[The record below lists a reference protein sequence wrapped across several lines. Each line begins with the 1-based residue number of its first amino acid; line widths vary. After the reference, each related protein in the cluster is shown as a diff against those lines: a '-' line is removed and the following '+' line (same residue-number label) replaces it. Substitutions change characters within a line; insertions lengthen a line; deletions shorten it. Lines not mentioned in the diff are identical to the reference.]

1 MKVLVTGVK
10 GQLGYDVVKEL
21 EKRGVEA
28 KGVDIEDFDL
38 TNAAQVMDYV
48 TACAPDAVVHCAAFT
63 AVDKAEE
70 ATELCFAVNAEGT
83 GNIAKACKSV
93 GAKLIYIST
102 DYVYDGQGSEPF
114 APDSPK
120 APINKYGES
129 KYLGELRAAE
139 QTDKLFIV
147 RISWVFGVNGG
158 NFVRTMLKLG
168 ETRGELTVVDDQIG
182 SPTYTADLA
191 VLLADMV
198 QTEKYGVYCATNEGY
213 CSWAEFAQA
222 IFDAAGAD
230 VKVLP
235 ISTEEYLQMRPQA
248 AKRPKNS
255 RMSKQALDDAG
266 FKRLP
271 PWQDALVRYI
281 DTILGEYG
289 YAQNR

>member
-10 GQLGYDVVKEL
+10 GQLGHDAVKEL
-21 EKRGVEA
+21 EKRGIEA
-28 KGVDIEDFDL
+28 RGVDIDDFDL
-38 TNAAQVMDYV
+38 TKAEQVTEYV
-48 TACAPDAVVHCAAFT
+48 TAYAPDAVIHCAAFT
-63 AVDKAEE
+63 AVDRAEE

-83 GNIAKACKSV
+83 GNIAAACAAV
-93 GAKLIYIST
+93 GAKLVYIST
-102 DYVYDGQGSEPF
+102 DYVYDGQGTEPF
-114 APDSPK
+114 EPDSPK

-139 QTDKLFIV
+139 HTDKLFIV

-168 ETRGELTVVDDQIG
+168 ETHKELTVVDDQIG
-182 SPTYTADLA
+182 SPTYTADLS

-198 QTEKYGVYCATNEGY
+198 QTEKYGVYCATNEGF

-230 VKVLP
+230 VKVKP
-235 ISTEEYLQMRPQA
+235 VSTEEYLRMRPQQA
-248 AKRPKNS
+248 RRPKNS
-255 RMSKQALDDAG
+255 RMSKQALDGAG

-271 PWQDALVRYI
+271 PWRDALERYVNL
-281 DTILGEYG
+281 ILGEYA

>member
-248 AKRPKNS
+248 AKRS
-255 RMSKQALDDAG
+255 R
-266 FKRLP
+266 
-271 PWQDALVRYI
+271 
-281 DTILGEYG
+281 
-289 YAQNR
+289 

>member
-21 EKRGVEA
+21 EKRGIEA

-48 TACAPDAVVHCAAFT
+48 TAYAPDAVVHCAAFT

-70 ATELCFAVNAEGT
+70 ATELCFAVNADGT
-83 GNIAKACKSV
+83 GNIAKACAAV
-93 GAKLIYIST
+93 GAKLVYIST
-102 DYVYDGQGSEPF
+102 DYVYDGQGEEPF
-114 APDSPK
+114 TPDSPK
-120 APINKYGES
+120 APVNKYGES

-158 NFVRTMLKLG
+158 NFIRTMLKLG
-168 ETRGELTVVDDQIG
+168 ETHKEMTVVDDQIG

-198 QTEKYGVYCATNEGY
+198 QTEKYGVYCATNEGF
-213 CSWAEFAQA
+213 CSWAQFAQA
-222 IFDAAGAD
+222 IFAAAGAD
-230 VKVLP
+230 VKVKP
-235 ISTEEYLQMRPQA
+235 ISTEEYLQMRPQQ

-255 RMSKQALDDAG
+255 RMSKSALDAAG

-271 PWQDALVRYI
+271 PWQDALKRYVNL
-281 DTILGEYG
+281 ILGEYG
-289 YAQNR
+289 YAQDR